1 MVKIGIIEDERAIAD
16 KIAEKLQQWQYEAVI
31 FSDFEHIDRTF
42 FEEVPDLLIMDI
54 KLPSFDGFY
63 WARKIREKSVVPIL
77 FLSSQTEPLA
87 KITSMTVG
95 GDYFMEK
102 PFNLDVL
109 VSSIQAL
116 LRRNREY
123 QQSSVTFSFEGLS
136 YDTENFKLSYGDKE
150 IELTKNEGI
159 LLRTFIHNSSRFLS
173 RDELMEA
180 LWNESE
186 YVNDNT
192 LTVNVNRLRK
202 RLVEL
207 TDRPFIETKRGV
219 GYKL

>member
-16 KIAEKLQQWQYEAVI
+16 KIAEKLRQWQYEAVV
-31 FSDFEHIDRTF
+31 FTDFEGIDQTF
-42 FEEVPDLLIMDI
+42 FAENPDLLIMDI

-109 VSSIQAL
+109 VSSVQAL
-116 LRRNREY
+116 LRRNSEY
-123 QQSSVTFSFEGLS
+123 QQNQLTLSFKGLN
-136 YDTENFKLSYGDKE
+136 YNPENFILTYGEKQ

-159 LLRTFIHNSSRFLS
+159 LLRVFIQNSSRFLS

-186 YVNDNT
+186 FVNDNT

-207 TDRPFIETKRGV
+207 TNEPFIETKRGV
-219 GYKL
+219 GYRL

>member
-1 MVKIGIIEDERAIAD
+1 MVKIGIIEDERSIAE
-16 KIAEKLQQWQYEAVI
+16 KIAEKLEQWQYETVI
-31 FSDFEHIDRTF
+31 FSDFEHIDTAF

-63 WARKIREKSVVPIL
+63 WARKIREKSTVPIL

-109 VSSIQAL
+109 VSSVQAL
-116 LRRNREY
+116 LRRNSEY
-123 QQSSVTFSFEGLS
+123 QHDSVRLSFRGLS
-136 YDTENFKLSYGDKE
+136 YNPENFLVSYEGKQL
-150 IELTKNEGI
+150 ELTKNEGI
-159 LLRTFIHNSSRFLS
+159 LLSFFIQNNNRFLS
-173 RDELMEA
+173 TDELMQA

-202 RLVEL
+202 RLFDL
-207 TDRPFIETKRGV
+207 TGKPFVETK
-219 GYKL
+219 